1 MKIENKIILALDLM
15 NLEDSIKL
23 CEQISDKLN
32 TIKIGYPLTLA
43 EGLNAVTTLKK
54 EFDFNIICDFKVADI
69 DATNSKICD
78 VTFESGAD
86 AIICHGFVGPDSVQ
100 ACLDSANN
108 HNKELF
114 LLTEMS
120 HPGARKFLQANADE
134 IARMGREMGIK
145 NYVAPAT
152 RINRLKEIREIVGS
166 EACII
171 SPGVGKQGGNVRKI
185 LNISNGA
192 IIGRSIY
199 EAEDP
204 KKALNDFI
212 DLIY

>member
-1 MKIENKIILALDLM
+1 MNVKNNIILALDLM

-23 CEQISDKLN
+23 CQLLEEDLN

-43 EGLNAVTTLKK
+43 EGLNAVSTIKDLG
-54 EFDFNIICDFKVADI
+54 FNVICDYKVADI

-78 VTFESGAD
+78 VTFTSGAD
-86 AIICHGFVGPDSVQ
+86 AIICHGFVGEDSVQ
-100 ACLDSANN
+100 ACLDVADDYD
-108 HNKELF
+108 KEIF

-120 HPGARKFLQANADE
+120 HPGARKFLQPNADE

-152 RINRLKEIREIVGS
+152 RTDRLKEIREIVGS
-166 EACII
+166 DAFII
-171 SPGVGKQGGNVRKI
+171 SPGVGKQGGDVKKT
-185 LNISNGA
+185 LEISNAA

-199 EAEDP
+199 ESEDP
-204 KKALNDFI
+204 KKALNNFI